1 MSLSPQVCKKSYKVK
16 IPTLGENCEFWL
28 ITVTDESGIT
38 NPNKDHAYLTDSGK
52 LYIYNGKT
60 LIQVNCDICFTQE
73 ERDKLEGIEEGAN
86 KYVLPVATDNALG
99 GIKTGFTQTEKQYA
113 VEVTEEGQAYVTV
126 PWNDTVYT
134 LPVADTD
141 TLGGVKLGYSQ
152 NGKNYPVV
160 KDSEGN
166 IYVAVPW
173 EEYSLPQAETNTLGG
188 IKTGYEKQGQNYPVL
203 VDVDG
208 NAYVTVPWTNTD
220 TKYNVVS
227 TTENGLAPMLP
238 TENAD
243 KKFLNG
249 DGEWVEVNDSI
260 NGNTV
265 TGSTFSG
272 ETSDCGVQI
281 LEVQGKTV
289 QNGTPSPDSPV
300 EIENVEISEIVSYG
314 KNIFSNV
321 PSNIEY
327 TRCTYEFNDVTKELT
342 LKATG
347 NDAYIGEVS
356 YKGNN
361 YKSTNGTLYLVPKN
375 ATKVYVRSEKGVFN
389 SINITFYDKDQK
401 SLGFTGGNYTIPENA
416 KYISLR
422 IGVYPSTSETS
433 YTDKLYFSF
442 EEISGE
448 YIDGHYDTI
457 ESSLTLAEGDTYE
470 NGQITRVRKQ
480 ITFDGSSDE
489 SWGNIDSQNGYG
501 KFYIN
506 LPNAPILNAENIE
519 NILSNIFEIKN
530 NISYWNN
537 PSENCISWLESS
549 EKGRIGVVFD
559 GATDLTSFKSWL
571 STHNLV
577 VEYELETP
585 TTEQFKLPTIPSY
598 YPYTDVS
605 TDSEVDPEITFRPLP
620 FTTCLVGEA
629 TEEESGYM
637 PPLSGNSN
645 EFLNGNG
652 EWSVPSG
659 YTLPQASTTTLGGVK
674 IGSNIT
680 VSSGTISLT
689 KANVVS
695 ALGYTPPTTNTTYS
709 LATTSS
715 SGLLRQLSGNT
726 SQFLNG
732 NGQWATP
739 PNTTYGVATTSKNGL
754 MSATDKSR
762 LDQLW
767 AKFDSMVFFTED

>member
-86 KYVLPVATDNALG
+86 KYALPVASS
-99 GIKTGFTQTEKQYA
+99 TE
-113 VEVTEEGQAYVTV
+113 
-126 PWNDTVYT
+126 
-134 LPVADTD
+134 
-141 TLGGVKLGYSQ
+141 LGGVLLGYTQ
-152 NGKNYPVV
+152 DGRNYPVL
-160 KDSEGN
+160 KDEDGR
-166 IYVAVPW
+166 IYVQVPW
-173 EEYSLPQAETNTLGG
+173 IEYSLPIAKDDTLGG
-188 IKTGYEKQGQNYPVL
+188 IKTGYDQNGRFYPVL

-208 NAYVTVPWTNTD
+208 NAYVNVPWTDTD

-249 DGEWVEVNDSI
+249 DGEWVEVNESI
-260 NGNTV
+260 NGNTI

-300 EIENVEISEIVSYG
+300 PIENVKITEITSHGRQLFDASKIA
-314 KNIFSNV
+314 
-321 PSNIEY
+321 
-327 TRCTYEFNDVTKELT
+327 TKT
-342 LKATG
+342 QGGAT
-347 NDAYIGEVS
+347 IT
-356 YKGNN
+356 NN
-361 YKSTNGTLYLVPKN
+361 GDGSFTISGNGTLSEIFEERYVLSNEETKRLFR
-375 ATKVYVRSEKGVFN
+375 TGKVYMKD
-389 SINITFYDKDQK
+389 SINKNGFYLEAQFLISSGNKYLRNNNYIELTEDTISDVTCIVKIYAE
-401 SLGFTGGNYTIPENA
+401 TGTTIPNTTIKPMIYQDGDGTWEPFRENT
-416 KYISLR
+416 
-422 IGVYPSTSETS
+422 VETN
-433 YTDKLYFSF
+433 
-442 EEISGE
+442 
-448 YIDGHYDTI
+448 
-457 ESSLTLAEGDTYE
+457 LTLAEGDTYE

-480 ITFDGSSDE
+480 ITLDGSSDE
-489 SWGNIDSQNGYG
+489 LWGNIDSQNGYG
-501 KFYIN
+501 RFYIN
-506 LPNAPILNAENIE
+506 LPNAPVLNAENIE

-537 PSENCISWLESS
+537 PSENCISYIASS

-585 TTEQFKLPTIPSY
+585 TTEELKVPTIPSY
-598 YPYTDVS
+598 DPYTEIS
-605 TDSEVDPEITFRPLP
+605 TNSVVDPTITFRPLP

-659 YTLPQASTTTLGGVK
+659 YTLPTASSTVLGGVK

-695 ALGYTPPTTNTTYS
+695 ALGYTPPTTNTTYA
-709 LATTSS
+709 LATTSA
-715 SGLLRQLSGNT
+715 SGLLRQLNGNT

-739 PNTTYGVATTSKNGL
+739 PNTTYGVATTSSNGL
-754 MSATDKSR
+754 MSSTDKSR